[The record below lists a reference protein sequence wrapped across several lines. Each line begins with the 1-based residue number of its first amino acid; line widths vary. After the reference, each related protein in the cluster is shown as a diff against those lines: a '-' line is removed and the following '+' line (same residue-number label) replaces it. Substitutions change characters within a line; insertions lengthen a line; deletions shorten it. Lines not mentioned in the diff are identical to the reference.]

1 MMIRKFNF
9 KDLNDVCKIYNYYI
23 GNTIVT
29 LEEEPI
35 TTDKM
40 RSRISTVLADYPYLV
55 FEFEGVVVG
64 YDYASQWKMKAGYR
78 YTVET
83 TV

>member
-29 LEEEPI
+29 LEEEPSYI
-35 TTDKM
+35 VT
-40 RSRISTVLADYPYLV
+40 
-55 FEFEGVVVG
+55 
-64 YDYASQWKMKAGYR
+64 
-78 YTVET
+78 
-83 TV
+83 